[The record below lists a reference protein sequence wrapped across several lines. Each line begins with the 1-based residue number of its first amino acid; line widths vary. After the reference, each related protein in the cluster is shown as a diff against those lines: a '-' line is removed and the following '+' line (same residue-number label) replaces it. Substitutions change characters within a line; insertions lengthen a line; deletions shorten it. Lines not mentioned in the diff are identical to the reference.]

1 MVEEQK
7 GRVKIE
13 DDELVILKELLRYL
27 YTGKIGPDFREYKEL
42 MILANKYDVEDLMD
56 DAGSKILETLTEE
69 NALELG
75 IFGETHNSTVL
86 LNASA
91 KIIQENP
98 SVETLPDGWD
108 QQLEGCPRL
117 MVAIIGALREK
128 GGPPIEFAR
137 FTADADGWR
146 VCPGK
151 VDAICFEV
159 STKAKLVGVGMYGVK
174 GTNNKVAIK
183 IYQSGQLLFEEEK
196 NYHSEGGKAI
206 TNLQLQTAVKLEANT
221 S

>member
-1 MVEEQK
+1 MGLLDSGNNSDLVIHCQGEDIKVHRIILSARSPVFSAMLESGMLEEQK

-13 DDELVILKELLRYL
+13 DAEVVILKELLRYL

-75 IFGETHNSTVL
+75 IFGETHNSNVL

-117 MVAIIGALREK
+117 MVAIIGALKKKGREAK
-128 GGPPIEFAR
+128 EFAR
-137 FTADADGWR
+137 FPVG
-146 VCPGK
+146 PEK
-151 VDAICFEV
+151 VIIIIF
-159 STKAKLVGVGMYGVK
+159 
-174 GTNNKVAIK
+174 
-183 IYQSGQLLFEEEK
+183 IYFQF
-196 NYHSEGGKAI
+196 Y
-206 TNLQLQTAVKLEANT
+206 
-221 S
+221 